1 MRRRRGFTLVE
12 LLVVIGIIALL
23 IAILMPAL
31 NKARQQALTVKCG
44 SNLHNMGIAMTMY
57 TQQYGAYPGHASVV
71 AGTTAAIWPTRL
83 RLYTNKDQGIWHCPA
98 QDDGFEWPRVVG
110 AGGAVTAGAPDS
122 RFGYDT
128 GEVVLVV
135 NAAPSCYGYNDWGT
149 APPTGDSRE
158 QRGLGGDIKPLA
170 FQVSEVRVSQVK
182 SASDMIAIAD
192 STSDNSWD
200 WNIDPLQED
209 QWPGKIHNKG
219 SNVLYCDGH
228 VEWHTQKE
236 LITLQAGG
244 RPTLMASKW
253 NNNNRPYP

>member
-1 MRRRRGFTLVE
+1 MKRAHRRSTAERISKGQVVMRRRRGFTLVE

-98 QDDGFEWPRVVG
+98 QDDGFEWPRII
-110 AGGAVTAGAPDS
+110 GGGGTTPGGLDS
-122 RFGYDT
+122 KFGYDT

-135 NAAPSCYGYNDWGT
+135 NAAPSYYGTHDRGT
-149 APPTGDSRE
+149 PPPTGGTRE
-158 QRGLGGDIKPLA
+158 QPGRGGHIKPL
-170 FQVSEVRVSQVK
+170 
-182 SASDMIAIAD
+182 
-192 STSDNSWD
+192 
-200 WNIDPLQED
+200 PLD
-209 QWPGKIHNKG
+209 
-219 SNVLYCDGH
+219 V
-228 VEWHTQKE
+228 
-236 LITLQAGG
+236 
-244 RPTLMASKW
+244 
-253 NNNNRPYP
+253 